1 MPLGLLLDIRP
12 AQPQVVQGRITE
24 AGQFLALAV
33 QLQPTRRALQGGMP
47 QVVQGKGRLLDAA
60 DMTFHREALRVDG
73 LSFNPG
79 IRSIQRMFLMPSIS
93 EIDAMSQYQSL
104 DADVLRTFVAIAEQ
118 GGFTRAGEVVNRT
131 QSAVS
136 MQMKRLEEDILQR
149 QLFERDGRQVRLT
162 AEGQVLLGYA
172 RRILKLHGEVFNTL
186 RMPHMVGVVR
196 IGTPDDYA
204 MRFLPTILSSFAQA
218 YPLVQ
223 VEVHCDS
230 SKQLMLRQDL
240 DLTIVTRE
248 PGNEIGQLLRQER
261 LVWAAAEGFCPQ
273 EQRPMPVALFNTD
286 CFCRA
291 WTCNALEAQ
300 GIDYRI
306 AYTSPSLAA
315 IFAIVTAGLAVTAQL
330 QSLIGGN
337 IRILGESEGLPQLPV
352 ANVML
357 VRSTQNPSPITDCMA
372 DYIVEGFK

>member
-12 AQPQVVQGRITE
+12 AQPQVMQGRITE
-24 AGQFLALAV
+24 AGKLLALAV
-33 QLQPTRRALQGGMP
+33 QLQPAREALQGRMP

-73 LSFNPG
+73 LSVMPG
-79 IRSIQRMFLMPSIS
+79 IRSIQRMFLMQCIS

-186 RMPHMVGVVR
+186 RMPHMVGLVR

-337 IRILGESEGLPQLPV
+337 IRILGEKEGLPQLPV

-357 VRSTQNPSPITDCMA
+357 VRSTQHPSPITDCMA
-372 DYIVEGFK
+372 GYIVEGFK